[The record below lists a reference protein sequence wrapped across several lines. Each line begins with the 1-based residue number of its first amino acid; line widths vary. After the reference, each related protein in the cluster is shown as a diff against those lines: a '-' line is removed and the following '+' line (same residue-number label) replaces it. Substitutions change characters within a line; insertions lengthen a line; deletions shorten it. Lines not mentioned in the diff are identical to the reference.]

1 MAAWL
6 HSCTLKSH
14 VGLALEL
21 QAGTAAAVIIATSAL
36 QSRPASL
43 NIGASR

>member
-6 HSCTLKSH
+6 DSCTLKSH

-21 QAGTAAAVIIATSAL
+21 QAGTAAVTIATSAL